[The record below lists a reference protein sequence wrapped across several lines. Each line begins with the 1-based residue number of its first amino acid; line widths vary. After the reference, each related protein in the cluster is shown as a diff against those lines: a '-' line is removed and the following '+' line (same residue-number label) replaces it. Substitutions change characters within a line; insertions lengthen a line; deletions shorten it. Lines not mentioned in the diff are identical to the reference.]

1 MPPSPRPSSGGRN
14 FQMQKRK
21 TVKMHPAVGV
31 TLFLVIPVVLIVVFF
46 IALNARNEAAKKPP
60 QVAEDPN
67 DLFKDIRKKINKANI
82 LYQEAASLRDSD
94 DQEMFKKKLGEAEN
108 FINDLLFKMDKILN
122 PYRDE
127 DDQLPDE
134 FGGYSADRSQ
144 LQTWL
149 NDIYKQK
156 GFFD

>member
-1 MPPSPRPSSGGRN
+1 M
-14 FQMQKRK
+14 
-21 TVKMHPAVGV
+21 
-31 TLFLVIPVVLIVVFF
+31 
-46 IALNARNEAAKKPP
+46 NA
-60 QVAEDPN
+60 
-67 DLFKDIRKKINKANI
+67 
-82 LYQEAASLRDSD
+82 
-94 DQEMFKKKLGEAEN
+94 N